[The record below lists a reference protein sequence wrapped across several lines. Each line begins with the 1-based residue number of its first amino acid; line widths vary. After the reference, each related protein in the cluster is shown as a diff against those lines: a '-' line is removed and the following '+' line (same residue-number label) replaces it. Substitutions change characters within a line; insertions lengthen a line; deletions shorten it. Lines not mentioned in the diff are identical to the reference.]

1 MSVANSPLF
10 KTAMSSSD
18 LNWGRILMAVGKSG
32 AKIDTKKISLK
43 LGHHNILKDGNL
55 VLTSETSV
63 RKYLKKDEI
72 NLSIDV
78 GVSSGSAKIF
88 TCDLTHEYIKINSDY
103 RS

>member
-1 MSVANSPLF
+1 MSFANSPLF

-32 AKIDTKKISLK
+32 AKINTNKISMK
-43 LGHHNILKDGNL
+43 LGHHNILIDGNP
-55 VLTSETSV
+55 VLRSETNV

-72 NLSIDV
+72 NISSDV
-78 GVSSGSAKIF
+78 GVASGSAKIF